1 MDFSFKYIIIGQACY
16 FNEIYEQFQA
26 VPSTFAGENMDVL
39 TTTQN
44 LFTRVRICRCFDN
57 YSLGPFNLSM
67 SRINL

>member
-1 MDFSFKYIIIGQACY
+1 MAALITTLNLFIL
-16 FNEIYEQFQA
+16 A